1 MKHGEM
7 TEAELRAESALIGLE
22 MELAEIR
29 RVDRVRKGCP
39 KGWNRV
45 ESDNPAHPR
54 KVRLTIRI
62 DKDVAKWFWQKGEGY
77 QSQMNAVLR
86 LYMEAKR
93 SEIV

>member
-1 MKHGEM
+1 MRHGEM

-45 ESDNPAHPR
+45 ERNNPAHPR